1 MRVECDQALDDDE
14 GGRLSR
20 DFLGGDAAAER
31 LSGRRPVFA
40 GALGVAAPDARGLE
54 TACWMDASLDPKKL
68 PNPPIV
74 LLMSGI
80 AETADGATSEGGV
93 SAVGLIV
100 PLPAF
105 AVVASRSRKRF
116 ATSLRTPS
124 NALNRLVEP
133 AAIAV
138 PIASR
143 VGPSCS

>member
-1 MRVECDQALDDDE
+1 
-14 GGRLSR
+14 
-20 DFLGGDAAAER
+20 
-31 LSGRRPVFA
+31 
-40 GALGVAAPDARGLE
+40 
-54 TACWMDASLDPKKL
+54 MDASLDPKKL

-80 AETADGATSEGGV
+80 AETVGGATSDGGI

-100 PLPAF
+100 PLPEF
-105 AVVASRSRKRF
+105 AVEASRSRKRF

-124 NALNRLVEP
+124 KALNRLVEP